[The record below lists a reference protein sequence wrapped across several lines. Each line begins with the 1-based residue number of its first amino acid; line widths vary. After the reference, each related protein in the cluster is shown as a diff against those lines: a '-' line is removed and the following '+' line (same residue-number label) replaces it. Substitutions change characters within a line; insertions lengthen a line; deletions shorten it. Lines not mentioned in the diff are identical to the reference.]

1 MKNFFVE
8 VYVFIVG
15 KCRRHVK
22 VPAFSKWETLNNW
35 NMYKFSSASDQKSL
49 IFRNYM
55 NGTAKIKHD
64 KLCNTSCTVCY
75 HVTLQKFLLYS
86 WMIDSVHVNSNFK
99 S

>member
-22 VPAFSKWETLNNW
+22 VPAFSKLETLNNC
-35 NMYKFSSASDQKSL
+35 NMCKFCSASEQKSL
-49 IFRNYM
+49 DFRNDI

-75 HVTLQKFLLYS
+75 DVTLQKFYF
-86 WMIDSVHVNSNFK
+86 IAG
-99 S
+99 